1 MYIDRLVRPN
11 TQRPSPQG
19 KLPQKAPAQLPKI
32 EDMAPQP
39 KPAPQPQQ
47 NQEKKDKKSKSKAPK
62 FGLPPWKFLKYAI
75 PTVLIAAFGDFSG
88 IPFVGFLMLVP
99 IILGIRAHRN

>member
-1 MYIDRLVRPN
+1 MYIDKLVRPN

-19 KLPQKAPAQLPKI
+19 KLPQKAPAPLPKI

-47 NQEKKDKKSKSKAPK
+47 SQKKDKKSKSKAPK

-75 PTVLIAAFGDFSG
+75 PTVLLAALGDFTG
-88 IPFVGFLMLVP
+88 GTALGFLMLVP